1 MRIDQLTFT
10 RFLAAVAIVIYHF
23 GKRIFPFNADE
34 VSFLVKHANIG
45 VSYFYI
51 LSGFIMIISYGRSQK
66 VAPLDYYKN
75 RIARIY
81 PVYLL
86 GFLFYFPICIMINYP
101 IDYTLIANATMLQSW
116 MPGWVMRYNF
126 PGWSVSV
133 EMLFYF
139 LFPLLFNYGYSKPNY
154 RKAIFI
160 GIVLFWVFSQLF
172 FHYMIQH
179 PYYKG
184 EFTPSH
190 ELLFYHP
197 LFHLNEFLVGNLAG
211 LWFLRQGDSSRKNY
225 DWIVLSLVVLIA
237 LALKYPM
244 GMNYHNGLFA
254 VLLVPLILFISLNTG
269 RITQWFL
276 HPKLVYLGEISY
288 GVYIYQLPVF
298 YYLKPMPIDNQLLA
312 FGIKLAVLLLLS
324 MVSYRFIEIPL
335 RNKIKKID
343 LRFLQKE
350 RQL

>member
-1 MRIDQLTFT
+1 MRLDQLTFT

-23 GKRIFPFNADE
+23 GKRIYPFNSEAL
-34 VSFLVKHANIG
+34 SFLVKHANIG

-51 LSGFIMIISYGRSQK
+51 LSGFIMIIAYGSSKK
-66 VAPLDYYKN
+66 VQPIDYYKN

-86 GFLFYFPICIMINYP
+86 GFLFYFPVCILINYP
-101 IDYTLIANATMLQSW
+101 IEFTLIANATMLQSW
-116 MPGWVMRYNF
+116 IPGLVMRYNF

-139 LFPLLFNYGYSKPNY
+139 LFPFLFNYGYTVPKL
-154 RKAIFI
+154 KKVLFV
-160 GIVLFWVFSQLF
+160 GIILFWVISQVF

-197 LFHLNEFLVGNLAG
+197 LMHLNEFLIGNIAG
-211 LWFLRQGDSSRKNY
+211 IWYLNNQEKYKGNY
-225 DWIVLSLVVLIA
+225 DLGIVLCVVLIA
-237 LALKYPM
+237 LALKFPM

-269 RITQWFL
+269 RISQWFL
-276 HPKLVYLGEISY
+276 HPNLIYLGEISY
-288 GVYIYQLPVF
+288 GIYIYQLPVF
-298 YYLKPMPIDNQLLA
+298 YYLKPMLVDHQLVT
-312 FGIKLAVLLLLS
+312 FGIKLFVLFAISMLS
-324 MVSYRFIEIPL
+324 YKFFEIPL
-335 RNKIKKID
+335 RNKIKKIN
-343 LRFLQKE
+343 LPSWK
-350 RQL
+350 

>member
-23 GKRIFPFNADE
+23 GKRIFPFNADD

-139 LFPLLFNYGYSKPNY
+139 LFPLLFNYGYSKTNY
-154 RKAIFI
+154 RKANFI
-160 GIVLFWVFSQLF
+160 VICTN
-172 FHYMIQH
+172 
-179 PYYKG
+179 YKA
-184 EFTPSH
+184 
-190 ELLFYHP
+190 
-197 LFHLNEFLVGNLAG
+197 LNEL
-211 LWFLRQGDSSRKNY
+211 
-225 DWIVLSLVVLIA
+225 
-237 LALKYPM
+237 
-244 GMNYHNGLFA
+244 
-254 VLLVPLILFISLNTG
+254 
-269 RITQWFL
+269 
-276 HPKLVYLGEISY
+276 
-288 GVYIYQLPVF
+288 
-298 YYLKPMPIDNQLLA
+298 
-312 FGIKLAVLLLLS
+312 
-324 MVSYRFIEIPL
+324 
-335 RNKIKKID
+335 
-343 LRFLQKE
+343 
-350 RQL
+350 